1 MQRPQRKVLSLAIA
15 LALWAAAPMSGVAQ
29 ISLPTLGDSVSDDL
43 SVGSE
48 RRLGDQVMRQIRQD
62 PDYLEDPLLLE
73 YLQGVWAPLVNAA
86 HKLGNI
92 GEETD
97 QRFAWESF
105 LVRDRSV
112 NAFALPGGFV
122 GVHLGLIA
130 MTGSRDELASVLAH
144 ELSHV
149 TQRHIARRIVGDSR
163 SSLLATA
170 GMIAGL
176 IVAARSSNVDVANA
190 AIVGSQAA
198 AIQASLNFSRDM
210 EREAD
215 RVGYTVLTQSGYAGS
230 GMLGMFE
237 RMEQAY
243 HLMDSGGYPYLR
255 SHPLTSERIGD
266 ARARLGAGDWLRP
279 RGTAEHALMAAR
291 SRVLMDTRAEVL
303 AQLQGLDAGVRGDDR
318 LEQLGARYASALAS
332 IKLRNWP
339 RAEGALTQA
348 EALQRAMGR
357 DARAERALIY
367 LRAEL
372 ELARD
377 RAPEGLR
384 ALAPL
389 AGERSR
395 VMLLTRASLALAD
408 PDHANA
414 REASEALQTHVSLNP
429 NDPPAWT
436 ALAQLWDKLGQPL
449 RSVRAQGEARAAAGD
464 LNGAID
470 RLRSGL
476 RLSRGREADQVE
488 AAVIDSRLRTLVYE
502 RRQMLADLYPRGAV
516 PPGAEL
522 PN

>member
-1 MQRPQRKVLSLAIA
+1 LLQKLPVSPCLKRPHRTVLSLAAA
-15 LALWAAAPMSGVAQ
+15 LLLWTAVPISGVAQ
-29 ISLPTLGDSVSDDL
+29 VSLPALGDSVSDDL
-43 SVGSE
+43 SIGRE
-48 RRLGDQVMRQIRQD
+48 RSLGDQVMRQIRQD
-62 PDYLEDPLLLE
+62 PDYFEDPLLLE
-73 YLQGVWAPLVNAA
+73 YLQGVWAPLVSAA
-86 HKLGNI
+86 RKLGNI

-97 QRFAWESF
+97 QRFAWETF

-176 IVAARSSNVDVANA
+176 IVAARSSNADVANA
-190 AIVGSQAA
+190 AIMGSQAA
-198 AIQASLNFSRDM
+198 AMQASLNFSRDM

-243 HLMDSGGYPYLR
+243 HLMDSGAYPYLR

-266 ARARLGAGDWLRP
+266 ARARLGAGEWQRP
-279 RGTAEHALMAAR
+279 QGKAEHALMAAR

-303 AQLQGLDAGVRGDDR
+303 AQLQGLDAGARGEDK

-339 RAEGALTQA
+339 RA
-348 EALQRAMGR
+348 
-357 DARAERALIY
+357 
-367 LRAEL
+367 
-372 ELARD
+372 LA
-377 RAPEGLR
+377 
-384 ALAPL
+384 
-389 AGERSR
+389 
-395 VMLLTRASLALAD
+395 
-408 PDHANA
+408 
-414 REASEALQTHVSLNP
+414 
-429 NDPPAWT
+429 
-436 ALAQLWDKLGQPL
+436 
-449 RSVRAQGEARAAAGD
+449 
-464 LNGAID
+464 
-470 RLRSGL
+470 
-476 RLSRGREADQVE
+476 
-488 AAVIDSRLRTLVYE
+488 
-502 RRQMLADLYPRGAV
+502 
-516 PPGAEL
+516 
-522 PN
+522 